1 MPKFIRYSPGQ
12 PGMFAGAMALLLGSC
27 CVHGLSELPDAR
39 VLSAPLGL
47 ALVMSLVL
55 RWRLL
60 ASCLAGFA
68 WTWGHAAL
76 QLANDLPAALEG
88 EDVEVAGYVASIPE
102 ATAAGPRFMLDVVH
116 QPGAGQLPRRIE
128 LTWYDA
134 PALPAAGERWQ
145 FTVRLRRRHGF
156 ANPGGFDYEAQ
167 LFRERIGAT
176 GYVRE
181 AGENVRLSEPS
192 WRYPVLRLR
201 AVIADR
207 LGQVLAGNPQLGIV
221 QGLSVGERQNMTP
234 EQWRVFAATGT
245 SHLMAISGLHIAMV
259 AALSAGL
266 GGCAVRLPGM
276 QRRRFTAVDG
286 RAAGGICGA
295 LIYSALAG
303 FGVPAQRTLVMLA
316 IYCGARLL
324 RRELRATQG
333 LGLSIVAVLVLDPFA
348 PLSVGAWLSFGAV
361 GAILWL
367 LSGRVRERGSRRGL
381 QLKEFLKVQGAVTL
395 GLLPL
400 LVVTFGAV
408 SLVSPLVNLLAIPFF
423 TLIVV
428 PLVLVASAGALLL
441 PAVGEPLLAIAAWLL
456 DLAWPALAAAATLAH
471 SVWYPASSPLWA
483 VLLLGL
489 GAALACAPGF
499 APTRLAGALL
509 CLPALFWQPVR
520 LGPGEFRLTVLDVGQ
535 GLAATI
541 ETRSHTLL
549 YDAGPAFQS
558 GRDTGEMVVLPYL
571 RSRGVRRLDA
581 VIVSHGDLDHAGGMP
596 SVLAGMPVDRVLAS
610 PSVQFDNVE
619 PEPCVRGLRWQW
631 DGVEFSTLHPDPE
644 SGFQSD
650 NDASCVLHIK
660 GVGGSAVL
668 LGDIERSAE
677 AELVESSLVGSTGL
691 VVAAHHGSRTSSTP
705 ALVDA
710 LAARHV
716 LFAVGYRNRWGF
728 PRPDVVERW
737 QAAGALAHTTAGSG
751 AIGFLVSRAGIQP
764 PDLYRQTHRR
774 YWHAEAEDPEG
785 LPPAGP
791 R

>member
-1 MPKFIRYSPGQ
+1 
-12 PGMFAGAMALLLGSC
+12 MFASAMALLLGSC
-27 CVHGLSELPDAR
+27 GVHALPELPH
-39 VLSAPLGL
+39 SALWGLPLGL
-47 ALVMSLVL
+47 ALLASLVL

-60 ASCLAGFA
+60 ACCLAGIA
-68 WTWGHAAL
+68 WAWGHAAL
-76 QLANDLPAALEG
+76 QLADDLPAALEG
-88 EDVEVAGYVASIPE
+88 KDVVIAGYVASIPE
-102 ATAAGPRFMLDVVH
+102 ATAAGPRFVLDVV
-116 QPGAGQLPRRIE
+116 PEPRAENLPRRIE

-134 PALPAAGERWQ
+134 PSLPAAGELWQ
-145 FTVRLRRRHGF
+145 LTVRLRRRHGF
-156 ANPGGFDYEAQ
+156 ANPGGFDYEGQ
-167 LFRERIGAT
+167 LFRERLGAT

-181 AGENVRLSEPS
+181 AGENIRVSLPT

-201 AVIADR
+201 AVIAAR
-207 LGQVLAGNPQLGIV
+207 LAQTLEGNPQLGIV

-266 GGCAVRLPGM
+266 GGLAVRLPGM

-286 RAAGGICGA
+286 RAAGGIVGA

-316 IYCGARLL
+316 IYCGARLA

-333 LGLSIVAVLVLDPFA
+333 LGLAVIAVLLLDPFA

-367 LSGRVRERGSRRGL
+367 LSGRLRERGARRWL

-423 TLIVV
+423 TLLVV
-428 PLVLVASAGALLL
+428 PLVLAGSAGVLVL
-441 PAVGEPLLAIAAWLL
+441 PAVGELLLGVAAWLL
-456 DLAWPALAAAATLAH
+456 ELAWPALSASAAFAH

-483 VLLLGL
+483 TLLLGL
-489 GAALACAPGF
+489 GAVLACAPGF
-499 APTRLAGALL
+499 APTRLAGAML
-509 CLPALFWQPVR
+509 CLPALFWQPAR
-520 LGPGEFRLTVLDVGQ
+520 LHEGEFRLTVLDVGQ
-535 GLAATI
+535 GLAATL

-581 VIVSHGDLDHAGGMP
+581 AIVSHGDLDHAGGMP
-596 SVLAGMPVDRVLAS
+596 SVLAGMPVKRVLAS
-610 PSVQFDNVE
+610 PSVQLE
-619 PEPCVRGLRWQW
+619 GMTPEPCVRGLRWQW
-631 DGVEFSTLHPDPE
+631 DGVEFSLLHPGAG
-644 SGFQSD
+644 SGLHSD
-650 NDASCVLHIK
+650 NDASCVLHIE
-660 GVGGSAVL
+660 GAGGSAVL

-677 AELVESSLVGSTGL
+677 AELVGSDLLEPTGL

-705 ALVDA
+705 QLVEA

-728 PRPDVVERW
+728 PRPDVVARW
-737 QAAGALAHTTAGSG
+737 QAAGARAHTTAGSG
-751 AIGFLVSRAGIQP
+751 AIFFLVTRAGIQP
-764 PDLYRQTHRR
+764 PELYRQRHRR
-774 YWHAEAEDPEG
+774 YWHADAEDAAG
-785 LPPAGP
+785 LGMAEP